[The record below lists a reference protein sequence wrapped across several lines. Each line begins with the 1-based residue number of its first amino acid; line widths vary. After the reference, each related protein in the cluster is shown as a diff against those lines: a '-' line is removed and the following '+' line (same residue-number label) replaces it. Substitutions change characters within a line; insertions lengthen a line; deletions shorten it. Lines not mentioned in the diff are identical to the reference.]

1 MEPKK
6 SFEDIL
12 TELKN
17 IVNEL
22 EKNELPID
30 QAINAFE
37 TGIQLTKQA
46 EIKLQ
51 DIKDKVTKIVN
62 DNKTTDF
69 KVDDE

>member
-22 EKNELPID
+22 EKNELSID

-37 TGIQLTKQA
+37 AGIQLTKQA

-69 KVDDE
+69 KVDNE

>member
-22 EKNELPID
+22 EKNELSID

-69 KVDDE
+69 KVDNE